1 VPRQAPALCNSADL
15 QRKQGPAAGT
25 AEPLEPA
32 PRPNWKEVIDVP
44 PTSVK
49 EPAVPV
55 PSATQYGGPLSE
67 DRVLIERFHAGDHD
81 AFADLYRRYHPRVLG
96 FAVQQVRD
104 RHLAE
109 DLAAE
114 TFAKALAALPHLR
127 YRGRD
132 LDAWLITI
140 ARRLI
145 VDHYRLSQ
153 TRQVSPAPAL
163 DSSLVDERNP
173 EATPELTVV
182 GRTDLLAVIGQ
193 LEPRLR
199 EVVIRRVLLDRSVE
213 QTAADLGCHQSKV
226 KHTLRRALRRLATL
240 LAVEVTVA

>member
-1 VPRQAPALCNSADL
+1 M
-15 QRKQGPAAGT
+15 
-25 AEPLEPA
+25 
-32 PRPNWKEVIDVP
+32 P

-49 EPAVPV
+49 EPTALV
-55 PSATQYGGPLSE
+55 PSATQYGGHLSE

-81 AFADLYRRYHPRVLG
+81 AFGELYRRYHPRVLG

-114 TFAKALAALPHLR
+114 AFTKALAALPHLQ

-153 TRQVSPAPAL
+153 TRQVSPAPMPGYGV
-163 DSSLVDERNP
+163 VDERNP

-182 GRTDLLAVIGQ
+182 GRAHLLGAIRQ

-199 EVVIRRVLLDRSVE
+199 EVVVRRILLDRSVE
-213 QTAADLGCHQSKV
+213 QTAAELGLHQSKV
-226 KHTLRRALRRLATL
+226 KHALRRALRRLAAL
-240 LAVEVTVA
+240 LSAEVAVA